1 MNTFI
6 LHRYEEGVVF
16 GAEEGGEEGLLVGG
30 EGGGRGE
37 GEEEEEEKMT
47 IHGDGMEITELAELP
62 PIEHERI
69 IENNCV

>member
-6 LHRYEEGVVF
+6 LHRDEEGVVV

-37 GEEEEEEKMT
+37 GEEEQEEKMT

-62 PIEHERI
+62 TIEHDGA